1 MFGNLDLD
9 GPSAKM
15 DVSLPAVQDAPRTF
29 PRSLGRQSRNLPGLA
44 ESQVCEICPIRPLQ
58 MEEICQCNA
67 EAPAFFSEAS
77 STVSPAILSGNNAF
91 LRSSLATRQ
100 FCNIYFG
107 IRYKGDCNNFVEFDG
122 PLLDLVGA
130 DNVVDRCN
138 REFTYIYI

>member
-1 MFGNLDLD
+1 
-9 GPSAKM
+9 
-15 DVSLPAVQDAPRTF
+15 
-29 PRSLGRQSRNLPGLA
+29 
-44 ESQVCEICPIRPLQ
+44 

-67 EAPAFFSEAS
+67 EAPGSWLVLFSEAS

-100 FCNIYFG
+100 FCSIYFG

-138 REFTYIYI
+138 REFTYIM

>member
-1 MFGNLDLD
+1 
-9 GPSAKM
+9 
-15 DVSLPAVQDAPRTF
+15 
-29 PRSLGRQSRNLPGLA
+29 
-44 ESQVCEICPIRPLQ
+44 

-67 EAPAFFSEAS
+67 EAPGSWLVLFFSEAS

-100 FCNIYFG
+100 FCSIYFG

-138 REFTYIYI
+138 REFTYIM